1 MIRLALATGTEQM
14 LPAQQT
20 VHLSRHFA
28 KPQHNAGFFPTVYQP
43 DANRHRPLS
52 GIAVLFEQLGVLF
65 QCEKM
70 RLCTVGLLHLLDD
83 ELAEPFELKELL
95 FAGGGAYV
103 AYDFL
108 SDLIAVAHRLY
119 DLQDIAVCEF
129 FSAHEHGDIYR
140 TKPGWK
146 CINIQSCSTTLPRLG
161 NRG

>member
-1 MIRLALATGTEQM
+1 MRRAPSRCSQPSRRYISAITSRSPRATRDS
-14 LPAQQT
+14 
-20 VHLSRHFA
+20 SR
-28 KPQHNAGFFPTVYQP
+28 QFFSLT
-43 DANRHRPLS
+43 RS

-83 ELAEPFELKELL
+83 ELAEPFELKKLL
-95 FAGGGAYV
+95 FAGGGADV

-108 SDLIAVAHRLY
+108 SDLVAVAHRLY
-119 DLQDIAVCEF
+119 DLQDISVREF

-146 CINIQSCSTTLPRLG
+146 CINVQSCGTTLPRLG